1 MSESVNIHYAKT
13 HLSALLKR
21 VREGAVI
28 TISSAGSPVAKLVP
42 LAHASQRTPGGFAF
56 KLTKK
61 FFDPLPPEE
70 LEAWER

>member
-28 TISSAGSPVAKLVP
+28 TISSAGEPVAKLVP
-42 LAHASQRTPGGFAF
+42 LAHANQRKPGGYAF
-56 KLTKK
+56 KVTRK
-61 FFDPLPPEE
+61 FFEPLPDDE
-70 LEAWER
+70 LGAWER

>member
-28 TISSAGSPVAKLVP
+28 TISSAGEPVAKLVP
-42 LAHASQRTPGGFAF
+42 LAHATQRKPGGYAF
-56 KLTKK
+56 KVTRK
-61 FFDPLPPEE
+61 FFEPLPADE
-70 LEAWER
+70 LDAWER